1 MSEEEQ
7 RAPRDDALPLSPMLK
22 VVVLPD
28 DAAGV
33 MQELITMVDRLE
45 MGEDDDCTS
54 DLEGVDAAK
63 SADGDVG
70 ASREAR
76 PTSSPSPA

>member
-1 MSEEEQ
+1 MSEDEQ

-54 DLEGVDAAK
+54 DLEGGDAAK
-63 SADGDVG
+63 FTKLTSAY
-70 ASREAR
+70 EAVCAR
-76 PTSSPSPA
+76 IPEP